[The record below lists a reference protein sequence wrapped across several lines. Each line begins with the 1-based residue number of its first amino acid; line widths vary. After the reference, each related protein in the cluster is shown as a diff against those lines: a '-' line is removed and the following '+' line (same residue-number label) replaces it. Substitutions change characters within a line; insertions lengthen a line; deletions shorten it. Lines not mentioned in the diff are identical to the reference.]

1 MSYFERVYRGQEK
14 SIGKVLC
21 TVYPELPYALLM
33 RLLRNKDVFVNGV
46 RAKENA
52 TVQSGNTLDLFCAP
66 AMLALRV
73 VYSDSNIL
81 ALYKPKGVASDG
93 PCSFEGL
100 AAYAFGGVTLMHRLD
115 TNTDG
120 ILLFARNATA
130 YEVLRRGMQSHEVI
144 KTYMARVYGKMPMT
158 PCVLTGYLR
167 KDKAAGRVTVTDRPM
182 SGATPVQCKVRP
194 LSYDGNTTYVEL
206 ELCGGK
212 THQLRAQ
219 LAHCGHF
226 ILGDGKYGDDQINR
240 RYDAKKQM
248 LTATKIQF
256 AFDNDV
262 LRLNHTVISLD

>member
-1 MSYFERVYRGQEK
+1 MSYFERVYTGQTK
-14 SIGKVLC
+14 SIGKVLSV
-21 TVYPELPYALLM
+21 VYPELPYALLM
-33 RLLRNKDVFVNGV
+33 RLLRNKDVFVNAARV
-46 RAKENA
+46 KENA
-52 TVQSGNTLDLFCAP
+52 TVSSGSTLDLFCAP
-66 AMLALRV
+66 AKLALRV
-73 VYSDSNIL
+73 VYSDDNLL
-81 ALYKPKGVASDG
+81 ALYKPKGVSSDG

-100 AAYAFGGVTLMHRLD
+100 ASYAFGPVTLLHRLD

-120 ILLFARNATA
+120 ILLFARNDVA
-130 YEVLRRGMQSHEVI
+130 YEVLRRGMQSHEII
-144 KTYMARVYGKMPMT
+144 KTYMARVYGKMPLT

-167 KDKAAGRVTVTDRPM
+167 KDKVAGRVTVTDRPLP
-182 SGATPVQCKVRP
+182 GAAAVQCKVRP

-226 ILGDGKYGDDQINR
+226 ILGDGKYGDDKINR
-240 RYDAKKQM
+240 RYDAKKQL

-262 LRLNHTVISLD
+262 LGLNRIVISLD